1 MVAMTGGLAQQL
13 SGKRIVICAGAG
25 GVGKTTVSAVVALGL
40 AARGRRVAVVTI
52 DPARRLAEA
61 LGLDELGN
69 EPQPVASE
77 RFTASGLEV
86 RGELLAMMLDVQ
98 RTFDE
103 LIVRLAPNDQ
113 AAGSILDNPVYHH
126 LSTAVAGSQE
136 YTAVAKLEELA
147 ARRDFDVIV
156 LDTPPSSSAI
166 EFLRA
171 PERLV
176 GFLDAGAATAFMRP
190 AGAAI
195 RAAGFVLAALGR
207 IAGTGLLQDL
217 RQFFSLTS
225 DLLDGF
231 RLRAATVQ
239 SLLRDPATGFLIVSS
254 PERAPVD
261 AAIEFCTE
269 LEGSGMHR
277 SAVIVNRVQPL
288 DRSDLGL
295 EATSSRLEPWLG
307 PSLAHTVA
315 VTHDQVQVLAR
326 RDSGQIQRLTEQLG
340 PELWSLADRE
350 TDVHDAAGLVDLH
363 DELFG

>member
-113 AAGSILDNPVYHH
+113 AADSILDNPVYHH

-147 ARRDFDVIV
+147 TRRDFDVIV

-171 PERLV
+171 RS
-176 GFLDAGAATAFMRP
+176 GWSAFWTRGQPRP
-190 AGAAI
+190 SCVP
-195 RAAGFVLAALGR
+195 REQR
-207 IAGTGLLQDL
+207 SGLPASCSPRWAESPAPDCC
-217 RQFFSLTS
+217 RTS
-225 DLLDGF
+225 G
-231 RLRAATVQ
+231 
-239 SLLRDPATGFLIVSS
+239 SS
-254 PERAPVD
+254 
-261 AAIEFCTE
+261 F
-269 LEGSGMHR
+269 H
-277 SAVIVNRVQPL
+277 
-288 DRSDLGL
+288 
-295 EATSSRLEPWLG
+295 
-307 PSLAHTVA
+307 
-315 VTHDQVQVLAR
+315 
-326 RDSGQIQRLTEQLG
+326 
-340 PELWSLADRE
+340 
-350 TDVHDAAGLVDLH
+350 
-363 DELFG
+363 